1 MHEHHDELAAL
12 IESGHQAFEAGRFRE
27 ARDRMTRAL
36 LRDPDNRLVRFVL
49 GAAQYHLGNVG
60 EARRQLEPLMEGASP
75 VADRRAAVPEY
86 LSRCALG
93 QDPEKALLLARTAIA
108 RDPDDPRAHLAAGH
122 ALARLRQHQAALEAY
137 DRAWDL
143 EGGAAGRSPLHF
155 ARAHVPYARC
165 LALCDLREWTRALE
179 AAEHAIARDG
189 TFAPAFNQRGLIL
202 QELGRVAEAA
212 TSFQHAIDLDPE
224 TRSIGTDGSYYH
236 NLAQA
241 LMRLDRRAEA
251 RQALARAIALSP
263 QPRYKALELEWHE
276 SADGPVPSSHTPSP
290 MPAAGGPITFAHVGG
305 MTALKQEV
313 SRIVDTVYRRR
324 GAARRYGI
332 VRNGILLFGPPGCGK
347 TFFAE
352 AMAGQ
357 FGLRFVRVALND
369 IVTRVVGAAP
379 DAIARVFEEAR
390 AKTPCLLFFDEFDA
404 VAARRTD
411 LGTSS
416 EQQVVNALLQ
426 QLDLHRDT
434 PGLVIAAATNR
445 LDALEPAVIRDG
457 RFDYKVRV
465 EKPDFAA
472 RREILRTLLAGRP
485 TDPGIDP
492 AGLAHETDG
501 LTAAQLRSVVDR
513 AALSALEGT
522 RAISVADL
530 AEARRHFLETHRYH
544 GRRLSWDDIILPA
557 DVIARLQFVEQ
568 ALEHAPLARQL
579 GVAPPSGVLLSG
591 PPGTG
596 KTTIARVLA
605 SQVDAS
611 FFAVQST
618 DIYSKWLGDSEQQVR
633 QLFEQARTH
642 APALIFIDE
651 IDALLAA
658 RSEHG
663 SSADA
668 TRHGVLNVFLAEMD
682 GLDSGARVLVVGA
695 TNRPDLIDDAMLRP
709 GRLGEHIRLGLPDT
723 AERLALL
730 RLFARDMAIDAAV
743 DLEALAEA
751 TDGASG
757 ADLRGLCSIAGRRA
771 FLREMAEHDDRIGV
785 LHADFEAALDEWQ
798 ATASPARPVIGFRRA

>member
-1 MHEHHDELAAL
+1 MNDERDELAAL
-12 IESGHQAFEAGRFRE
+12 IASGRAAFEAGRFRE
-27 ARDRMTRAL
+27 ARDRMSRAL
-36 LRDPDNRLVRFVL
+36 PRDPDNRLVRFVL
-49 GAAQYHLGNVG
+49 GAAQYHLGNSG
-60 EARRQLEPLMEGASP
+60 EARRQLEPLMEGAP
-75 VADRRAAVPEY
+75 PLPERRAAVPEY

-93 QDPEKALLLARTAIA
+93 QDPDLALLLARTAIA
-108 RDPDDPRAHLAAGH
+108 RDGGDPRAHLAAGH
-122 ALARLRQHQAALEAY
+122 ALARLRQHPAALAAY
-137 DRAWDL
+137 DRAWEL
-143 EGGAAGRSPLHF
+143 EGGPNGPTVLPF

-165 LALCDLREWTRALE
+165 LALCDLEEWTRALD
-179 AAEHAIARDG
+179 AAGQAIARDG

-202 QELGRVAEAA
+202 QELGRTAEAA

-224 TRSIGTDGSYYH
+224 TRSIGGDGSYYF
-236 NLAQA
+236 NLASVLA
-241 LMRLDRRAEA
+241 RLDRRGDA
-251 RQALARAIALSP
+251 RHALTRALALSP
-263 QPRYKALELEWHE
+263 QPRYKALALELGEAE
-276 SADGPVPSSHTPSP
+276 GDGGAALDPVPAVATP
-290 MPAAGGPITFAHVGG
+290 GVVTFANVGG
-305 MTALKQEV
+305 MAALKQEV
-313 SRIVDTVYRRR
+313 TRIVDTVYRKR

-357 FGLRFVRVALND
+357 FGLRFVRVALGD
-369 IVTRVVGAAP
+369 VVTRVVGAAP
-379 DAIARVFEEAR
+379 DALARVFDDAR
-390 AKTPCLLFFDEFDA
+390 GKTPCLLFFDEFDA
-404 VAARRTD
+404 VAMRRTD

-445 LDALEPAVIRDG
+445 LESLDPAVIRDG

-465 EKPDFAA
+465 DKPDFGA

-485 TDPGIDP
+485 AEPGIDP

-513 AALSALEGT
+513 AALAALDGS
-522 RAISVADL
+522 RAITLADL
-530 AEARRHFLETHRYH
+530 GDARRHFLETHRYH

-557 DVIARLQFVEQ
+557 DVVARLQFVEQ
-568 ALEHAPLARQL
+568 AMEHAPLARQL
-579 GVAPPSGVLLSG
+579 GVQPPSGVLLSG

-611 FFAVQST
+611 FFVVQST
-618 DIYSKWLGDSEQQVR
+618 DVYSKWLGDSEQQVR
-633 QLFEQARTH
+633 QIFEQARAH

-658 RSEHG
+658 RGDGASG
-663 SSADA
+663 ADA
-668 TRHGVLNVFLAEMD
+668 TRHSVLNVFLSEMD
-682 GLDSGARVLVVGA
+682 GLDAGARVLIVGA
-695 TNRPDLIDDAMLRP
+695 TNRPDLIDEAMLRP
-709 GRLGEHIRLGLPDT
+709 GRLGEHIRLGLPDA

-730 RLFARDMAIDAAV
+730 RLFVRDMAVDAGV
-743 DLEALAEA
+743 DLGGIAEA

-771 FLREMAEHDDRIGV
+771 FLREMAEHDDRVGV
-785 LHADFEAALDEWQ
+785 LPADFGAALAEWL
-798 ATASPARPVIGFRRA
+798 ATSSPARSAIGFRQA